1 MLQLNQIS
9 KYYQSK
15 KNKNKV
21 LALDKISL
29 SFSEK
34 ELVFILGPSGCG
46 KSTLLN
52 LIGGIDYPTEGEI
65 LFHQIFIGRKEK
77 ELDEYRNQHVG
88 FVFQDYNLI
97 QNITVFDNLS
107 LACFTMTQEEK
118 IERIQKVL
126 RQVGLEGYEQRYPT
140 ELSGGQMQR
149 IAIARAMLKNSEI
162 LLADEPTGNLNS
174 EMSIEIMEL
183 LQQLSNEKLVIVV
196 SHNEELAN
204 HYAQR
209 IIRLK
214 DGKVISDS
222 NPRKM
227 QEEKV
232 EKETKKTTKKQ
243 LNFSTVLKMVWSNLQ
258 SKKSDT
264 ILSTFVLFLA
274 FISLFFSIGFVDY
287 NRMDVDYQNISTM
300 KEDYIF
306 TGYGKE
312 RSTKSSQM
320 NELIK
325 KHPDLVYTQNNYVH
339 SSKDLIKMG
348 YEFYPGYQELTKE
361 GIYISDKELKYSFDS
376 ITDINNCTIFWDS
389 EGKNIVELESEIDFT
404 KLVGT
409 YYKYPV
415 AYESRVYKY
424 FRIDGIFKS
433 LSGDYAKTI
442 PTDLSS
448 LEQDTLSYYNNI
460 QKDLYYQR
468 DGDFANSCIYVRD
481 TIDVV
486 DNFTI
491 KFNDKK
497 TDYLGMNYRG
507 GYGRLKICNKV
518 TGDRHCNLILN
529 ADSYVY
535 LENSFSGEENNF
547 KVENENEIYLSLYL
561 YNQVFKEFNS
571 QQYYVKNDSYHY
583 TFEVIHYPKH
593 IGEELSFE
601 LIDNFF
607 PDYRFKKEKLVFK
620 GLLFSTFNDSTIP
633 LSSQEHLILMSD
645 SNYKKYIE
653 LTDDITISIKKDSIS
668 SLRKLIKDCNK
679 LDIDVEYVQSNY
691 IDDFETAF
699 ETTMSIFGILFVLL
713 SIMTFFMNY
722 GFVKRTIKRRSKEI
736 GILRSI
742 GVKKGDIL
750 KIYLYQVLVIAI
762 LLIIVTIPCSY
773 FSIWGINKLLVYNYD
788 TSLYL
793 LFYKWW
799 YIPMTILC
807 ILGISYLSASFT
819 LIPLGKR
826 RAIDIIK
833 NE

>member
-1 MLQLNQIS
+1 MLQLNQIT

-21 LALDKISL
+21 LALDKVSL
-29 SFSEK
+29 SFQEK
-34 ELVFILGPSGCG
+34 GLVFILGPSGCG

-65 LFHQIFIGRKEK
+65 LFHQIPIGAKEK
-77 ELDEYRNQHVG
+77 ELEDYRNQYVG

-149 IAIARAMLKNSEI
+149 IAIARAMLKNSEM

-183 LQQLSNEKLVIVV
+183 LRQIASEKLVIVV
-196 SHNEELAN
+196 SHNEEIAN

-232 EKETKKTTKKQ
+232 EKETKKTAKKQ
-243 LNFSTVLKMVWSNLQ
+243 LSFSIILKMIGSNLL
-258 SKKSDT
+258 SKKTDT

-312 RSTKSSQM
+312 RNTKSSQM

-325 KHPDLVYTQNNYVH
+325 KHPDLVYTQNNYIQ

-361 GIYISDKELKYSFDS
+361 GIYISDRYLKYCFD
-376 ITDINNCTIFWDS
+376 IDNYTIFWDS

-409 YYKYPV
+409 YFKEPV
-415 AYESRVYKY
+415 EYEFSVYKY

-433 LSGDYAKTI
+433 LNENYANI
-442 PTDLSS
+442 ISTDLSS

-468 DGDFANSCIYVRD
+468 DGGFANSCIRVRD
-481 TIDVV
+481 TIYKK

-497 TDYLGMNYRG
+497 TDFIGMNY
-507 GYGRLKICNKV
+507 YGSNGTLTICNKV
-518 TGDRHCNLILN
+518 TQYRHYNVILN
-529 ADSYVY
+529 ADSYIYLDSVY
-535 LENSFSGEENNF
+535 GEECNF

-571 QQYYVKNDSYHY
+571 QQYYIKQDSYNS

-620 GLLFSTFNDSTIP
+620 GLLFSTFYFEPDKP
-633 LSSQEHLILMSD
+633 LSSHEHLILMSD

-668 SLRKLIKDCNK
+668 NLGKLIKDCNK

-699 ETTMSIFGILFVLL
+699 ETTMSIFSILFVLL

-807 ILGISYLSASFT
+807 IFGISYLSASFT